1 MYRLYHF
8 KDEIPD
14 IDIGIIGRDK
24 ELVKPTLQL
33 FHDTKSQAQLVE
45 TFQTIL
51 DLKNSRKATSQHAAL
66 LDVVISAIPNIDE
79 PIPSLDGKV
88 DLSSKTF
95 WALLPDR
102 IEGTTGRE

>member
-1 MYRLYHF
+1 MDQNTKHCRTQLEDFRKLLLMYRLYHF

-51 DLKNSRKATSQHAAL
+51 DLKNSRKATSQHAA
-66 LDVVISAIPNIDE
+66 IIRCSH
-79 PIPSLDGKV
+79 
-88 DLSSKTF
+88 
-95 WALLPDR
+95 
-102 IEGTTGRE
+102 